1 MVEVDESAVAGPED
15 GVVGDG
21 CAGYRHPREDMNLQH
36 TPSGLT
42 QDSSIAMCE
51 WLAGHLSGPM
61 SWLMLAGMCI
71 IGDDTARHD

>member
-1 MVEVDESAVAGPED
+1 
-15 GVVGDG
+15 
-21 CAGYRHPREDMNLQH
+21 MNLQH